1 MGVDGPVRNG
11 MGIAPQIFDGKMTF
25 GDLKDLVSRFLKDE
39 QDDLD
44 VKFNPYLKV
53 TQNEFCELVDE
64 FDYGGYKP
72 TNTLIN
78 DNLIYEGTYTY
89 IDDKKVAS
97 NRHIF
102 TVKTIHIF
110 FHKEKND
117 GTIYAIHQIKG
128 STLAFGA
135 KFEDYDGDE

>member
-1 MGVDGPVRNG
+1 VSGPVRDG
-11 MGIAPQIFDGKMTF
+11 MGVTSF
-25 GDLKDLVSRFLKDE
+25 GSLKNLINGFLKDE

-53 TQNEFCELVDE
+53 TQNEFCELIDE

-78 DNLIYEGTYTY
+78 NNLIYEGTYTY
-89 IDDKKVAS
+89 VDDKKIAS
-97 NRHIF
+97 NRYIL
-102 TVKTIHIF
+102 TVKIIHVF

-128 STLAFGA
+128 STLAFGV

>member
-1 MGVDGPVRNG
+1 VSRPVRDG
-11 MGIAPQIFDGKMTF
+11 MVVTPQIFDEKTTF

-53 TQNEFCELVDE
+53 TRNEFYELIDE

-89 IDDKKVAS
+89 VDDKKVAP

-102 TVKTIHIF
+102 TSKTIRIF

-117 GTIYAIHQIKG
+117 GTIYAIYQIKG
-128 STLAFGA
+128 STLTFGV
-135 KFEDYDGDE
+135 KFEDYDEDE